1 MPLLLAQRSL
11 YVCTGCGWRGPA
23 KGKRSSSRKS
33 NNHTARKPD
42 CPYGPCLVLERAPG
56 QSDKEAAEAYLA
68 RCTPEQCDMGMPP
81 TGGCAPCMPTPE
93 GREEGYQWVAV
104 QIPEGKGPGETFEH
118 LNHNGRYTM
127 TVTVPEVAKAGEI
140 LGVEMG
146 NKRRRSDR
154 AVQESAARKAD
165 TVERAAAKCAAA
177 ERDAAERADAE
188 RAAAELAAAKRDA
201 AKRDAAKAKHLA
213 AEIAARSDAH
223 SAGGS
228 AQAQGGGHT
237 SFSTYGDLQ
246 P

>member
-1 MPLLLAQRSL
+1 MPLLLAQKSL
-11 YVCTGCGWRGPA
+11 YVCTACEWHGPA

-146 NKRRRSDR
+146 NKRKTSAR
-154 AVQESAARKAD
+154 ARQLRAARKAD
-165 TVERAAAKCAAA
+165 TVERATA
-177 ERDAAERADAE
+177 ERTDAE
-188 RAAAELAAAKRDA
+188 RAAAEQAAAERA
-201 AKRDAAKAKHLA
+201 AAERAANERALPGRLA
-213 AEIAARSDAH
+213 AEIAARSDAL
-223 SAGGS
+223 SAAGGS
-228 AQAQGGGHT
+228 PQVQGDEQTGFT
-237 SFSTYGDLQ
+237 TYGDIQ

>member
-1 MPLLLAQRSL
+1 VPLLLAQKSL
-11 YVCTGCGWRGPA
+11 YVCTACEWHGPA

-56 QSDKEAAEAYLA
+56 QTDKQDAAAYLA
-68 RCTPEQCDMGMPP
+68 RCTPEQRAMGMPP
-81 TGGCAPCMPTPE
+81 TGGCPPCMPTPE
-93 GREEGYQWVAV
+93 GHEEGCQWVAV

-146 NKRRRSDR
+146 NKRKTSAR
-154 AVQESAARKAD
+154 ARQLRAARKAD
-165 TVERAAAKCAAA
+165 TVERAT
-177 ERDAAERADAE
+177 AERADAVRAAAEQAAAE
-188 RAAAELAAAKRDA
+188 RAAAERAANERALLMR
-201 AKRDAAKAKHLA
+201 LA
-213 AEIAARSDAH
+213 AEIAARSDAC
-223 SAGGS
+223 SAADGS
-228 AQAQGGGHT
+228 PQVQGGGLT

>member
-1 MPLLLAQRSL
+1 L

-188 RAAAELAAAKRDA
+188 RAAAELATNERALPGR
-201 AKRDAAKAKHLA
+201 LA
-213 AEIAARSDAH
+213 AEIAARSDAL
-223 SAGGS
+223 SAADGS
-228 AQAQGGGHT
+228 PQVQGGGQT
-237 SFSTYGDLQ
+237 GFTIYGDLQ

>member
-1 MPLLLAQRSL
+1 MPLLLAQKSL
-11 YVCTGCGWRGPA
+11 YVCTACEWHGPA

-146 NKRRRSDR
+146 NKRKTSALTPCAPPPSRPLPSAPLPSAPPTSGLYQGAWLPRSLPDRMHCRQLTGLRRCRVMSRR
-154 AVQESAARKAD
+154 ASQP
-165 TVERAAAKCAAA
+165 TVTSSPNT
-177 ERDAAERADAE
+177 D
-188 RAAAELAAAKRDA
+188 L
-201 AKRDAAKAKHLA
+201 KHL
-213 AEIAARSDAH
+213 H
-223 SAGGS
+223 L
-228 AQAQGGGHT
+228 T
-237 SFSTYGDLQ
+237 PTYGDL
-246 P
+246 